1 MVSIQGKNVFIA
13 DKLRLLGNLLTLD
26 GASVWKVRAYN
37 NAAEVLSG
45 LDVPATS
52 ISDFEKYEGI
62 GSSTASVIEDII
74 KTGTTSQLESL
85 KKKYPNAEDAFKLTC
100 VSGVGVKKAI
110 GLYNQGITNLEQLA
124 AACEAGK
131 ISNSNI
137 VRGVQ
142 LALKSRGRLPLNEVL
157 PIILPLLWRL
167 RQSEGVIRAEFA
179 GSVRRGK
186 ETIKDVDVIVCS
198 TDRAK
203 TVALF
208 KTFGDLLVEGDEK
221 VRVMVPVDSQTSV
234 QFDLLLTE
242 EDSFGAALC
251 YFTGSKEHN
260 VSLRSLAKS
269 KGYTINEHGFYTI
282 GGKKVGGR
290 EEKELYDLLGL
301 PWVPPELREG
311 SEILTKVPDL
321 VDRGDIWGDFHVHS
335 RWSADAKDSIMDM
348 AIAAKNRGLKCL
360 GITDHVEAQYGWDPA
375 LVDQRIEEIKEAER
389 ETGIKIIPAAE
400 VGVTSEGELID
411 RIPFDKQEYLIA
423 SIHIAHHKN
432 PVERLISAIQNPK
445 VKIIGH
451 PTGLMMGKRDIPDGD
466 WDRLFVE
473 AAKLGVL
480 LEINGARMDLP
491 VDLIK
496 RAKNAGCKFIINSD
510 AHSVDGFFWQDIAL
524 TLARRAGLEKKD
536 LAIPWSKNEGISGN

>member
-1 MVSIQGKNVFIA
+1 MSAQIGNVVLA
-13 DKLRLLGNLLTLD
+13 EKLRLIGNLLTLD

-37 NAAEVLSG
+37 NAAEVLTG
-45 LDVPATS
+45 LDVPATTVN
-52 ISDFEKYEGI
+52 DFSSYEGI

-157 PIILPLLWRL
+157 PIILPLLGKL
-167 RQSEGVIRAEFA
+167 RSSEEVIRAEFA

-221 VRVMVPVDSQTSV
+221 VRVMVPVDAATSV

-242 EDSFGAALC
+242 EESFGAALC

-260 VSLRSLAKS
+260 VALRSLAKS

-282 GGKKVGGR
+282 AGKKVGGK

-311 SEILTKVPDL
+311 SELLTKIPDL
-321 VDRGDIWGDFHVHS
+321 VTSGDIDGDFHTHS
-335 RWSADAKDSIMDM
+335 KWSADAVDSIMDM
-348 AIAAKNRGLKCL
+348 ALAARDKGLKYF
-360 GITDHVEAQYGWDPA
+360 GITDHVESQYGWDPEK
-375 LVDQRIEEIKEAER
+375 VDERINEIRAAEAA
-389 ETGIKIIPAAE
+389 TGIKIFAAAE
-400 VGVTSEGELID
+400 VGVTSDGELID
-411 RIPFDKQEYLIA
+411 RIDLDKQDYLIA

-432 PVERLISAIQNPK
+432 PVERLIKAIQHPK
-445 VKIIGH
+445 VKIVGH
-451 PTGLMMGKRDIPDGD
+451 PTGLMMGKRDIPEGD
-466 WDRLFVE
+466 WEALFRE
-473 AAKLGVL
+473 CAARGVA

-496 RAKNAGCKFIINSD
+496 KAKSVGCKFVINSD
-510 AHSVDGFFWQDIAL
+510 AHAVGQLFWQGVGI
-524 TLARRAGLEKKD
+524 TLARRAGLEKSD
-536 LAIPWSKNEGISGN
+536 LMKPAHS